1 MVLIKKKIINGLF
14 LLCFLNGCVQSTALL
29 GPAITIGTTGNVVQ
43 AGVQLGTNH
52 AIKHETGKDALT
64 HITDAVDEDK
74 RKKNFNKNFV
84 RLLESRIKETRK
96 KLNLTNQ

>member
-1 MVLIKKKIINGLF
+1 MIKKKIIIGLF
-14 LLCFLNGCVQSTALL
+14 LLCFLNGCVQSTVLL

-52 AIKHETGKDALT
+52 AIKQETGKDAFT
-64 HITDAVDEDK
+64 HISDAVDKDK
-74 RKKNFNKNFV
+74 RKKSFNKNFV
-84 RLLESRIKETRK
+84 KLLESRIKKTRK

>member
-1 MVLIKKKIINGLF
+1 MIVKKLIIGLLMAF
-14 LLCFLNGCVQSTALL
+14 FLNGCVQNTALL
-29 GPAITIGTTGNVVQ
+29 GPAITIGTTGNIVE
-43 AGVQLGTNH
+43 AGLQLGTNH

-64 HITDAVDEDK
+64 HITDKVDKDK
-74 RKKNFNKNFV
+74 KKRNFNKNFV

>member
-1 MVLIKKKIINGLF
+1 MIKKKIIIGLF

-52 AIKHETGKDALT
+52 AIKQETGKDALT
-64 HITDAVDEDK
+64 HIADAVDKDK
-74 RKKNFNKNFV
+74 RKKNFNKNFAK
-84 RLLESRIKETRK
+84 LLESRIKKTRK

>member
-1 MVLIKKKIINGLF
+1 MIEKKIIIGI
-14 LLCFLNGCVQSTALL
+14 LLVCFLNGCVQGTALL
-29 GPAITIGTTGNVVQ
+29 GPAITIGTTGNVMQ
-43 AGVQLGTNH
+43 AGIQLGTNQ
-52 AIKHETGKDALT
+52 AIKQETGKDAFT
-64 HITDAVDEDK
+64 HITDAVEEDK

>member
-1 MVLIKKKIINGLF
+1 MIEKKIIIGLL

-29 GPAITIGTTGNVVQ
+29 GPAITIGTTGNVMQ

-52 AIKHETGKDALT
+52 AIKQETGKDAFT
-64 HITDAVDEDK
+64 HISDAVEEDK

-84 RLLESRIKETRK
+84 RLLKSRIKETRE
-96 KLNLTNQ
+96 KLNLINQ